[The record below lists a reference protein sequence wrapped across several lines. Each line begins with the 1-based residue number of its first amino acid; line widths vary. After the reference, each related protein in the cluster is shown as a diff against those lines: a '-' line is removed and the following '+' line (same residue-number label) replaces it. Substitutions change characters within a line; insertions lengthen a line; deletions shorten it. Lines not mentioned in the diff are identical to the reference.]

1 MLKNRFKRI
10 LVALDGSANSIRGM
24 NEAISLA
31 RQSEGTI
38 TGIHI
43 LPGVPS
49 ELTSTLNGYRKYLL
63 EKTRKFMYNAKTSAR
78 KTWNRF

>member
-38 TGIHI
+38 TGIHV
-43 LPGVPS
+43 GFQV
-49 ELTSTLNGYRKYLL
+49 N
-63 EKTRKFMYNAKTSAR
+63 
-78 KTWNRF
+78 

>member
-31 RQSEGTI
+31 RQSEATV

-49 ELTSTLNGYRKYLL
+49 ELTSTFKWL
-63 EKTRKFMYNAKTSAR
+63 
-78 KTWNRF
+78 

>member
-1 MLKNRFKRI
+1 VLKNRFKRI

-38 TGIHI
+38 TGIYV
-43 LPGVPS
+43 LPGLPS
-49 ELTSTLNGYRKYLL
+49 EFTSTLNNYRVSI
-63 EKTRKFMYNAKTSAR
+63 EKNKEIHV
-78 KTWNRF
+78 

>member
-10 LVALDGSANSIRGM
+10 LVALDGSSNSIRGM

-38 TGIHI
+38 TGI
-43 LPGVPS
+43 
-49 ELTSTLNGYRKYLL
+49 
-63 EKTRKFMYNAKTSAR
+63 
-78 KTWNRF
+78 

>member
-31 RQSEGTI
+31 RQSEATVP
-38 TGIHI
+38 GIHI
-43 LPGVPS
+43 LAGVPS
-49 ELTSTLNGYRKYLL
+49 ELTST
-63 EKTRKFMYNAKTSAR
+63 S
-78 KTWNRF
+78 